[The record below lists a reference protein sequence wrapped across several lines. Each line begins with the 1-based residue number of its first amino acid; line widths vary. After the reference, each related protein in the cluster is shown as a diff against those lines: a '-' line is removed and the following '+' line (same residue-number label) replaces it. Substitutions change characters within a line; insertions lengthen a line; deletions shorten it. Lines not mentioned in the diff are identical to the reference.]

1 MLNQVDV
8 YQGQR
13 LDKIRRDLA
22 TLVGPMYVNRVESIM
37 PVAQQMI
44 NDGHAF

>member
-1 MLNQVDV
+1 MLNSGDV

-22 TLVGPMYVNRVESIM
+22 TLVGPMYANRV
-37 PVAQQMI
+37 
-44 NDGHAF
+44 D